1 MKTMGINAAYSMT
14 WKELMKMMTKVYYHR
29 NEIPKMENELW
40 NLTVKDNEVVN
51 YTQPGTMRLEN
62 TIRLAN
68 YLMEHKVRAISVK
81 DADKKRKWEDEQEE
95 NHRQQQ
101 NKRQEVGRVYVAGTG
116 NKTDYAKTL
125 PLCDK
130 CKLHHHGKGHT
141 KRYCPGTENQNGD
154 EDAHQ
159 NLDIVTGTFLLKNR
173 YVPVLTSTSANGSFV
188 FTTNSQLSDVTSTF
202 PVT

>member
-1 MKTMGINAAYSMT
+1 MKTMGINVAYSMT
-14 WKELMKMMTKVYYHR
+14 WKEIMKMMTKVYYHR

-51 YTQPGTMRLEN
+51 YTQRFKE
-62 TIRLAN
+62 LA
-68 YLMEHKVRAISVK
+68 L
-81 DADKKRKWEDEQEE
+81 
-95 NHRQQQ
+95 
-101 NKRQEVGRVYVAGTG
+101 
-116 NKTDYAKTL
+116 
-125 PLCDK
+125 LCPIK
-130 CKLHHHGKGHT
+130 ARGHT